1 MRHPYLV
8 NCTGH
13 TFRLTGYFP
22 GPRQLNESRCGLRV
36 TRDAFFHTK
45 NDTEFAR
52 LALYLSKRQ
61 MRVQKAEFPEK
72 RRRSSFIGRWA
83 TDADR
88 ASFEAG
94 FRQDYYQ
101 SSATRKSQVG
111 QRLTPQQQYAVQSV
125 CQCQLISFWK
135 WLIVSATA
143 FRPFGKRRF
152 SI

>member
-61 MRVQKAEFPEK
+61 MRVQKGEFPEK
-72 RRRSSFIGRWA
+72 HKDLVYSLMHCSRVLCYRTVKG
-83 TDADR
+83 
-88 ASFEAG
+88 
-94 FRQDYYQ
+94 
-101 SSATRKSQVG
+101 
-111 QRLTPQQQYAVQSV
+111 AVQP
-125 CQCQLISFWK
+125 
-135 WLIVSATA
+135 
-143 FRPFGKRRF
+143 RPGF
-152 SI
+152 